1 MKKYNLA
8 GIMKSAWNFFRKA
21 EITFADA
28 LRMAWQNAKRKN
40 EAKAAAGI
48 TETIRSW
55 YEWYVRGREVIHE
68 SRAVLKVTLMDPTTK
83 NKTRVHCYFTEAQ
96 TRPIEA

>member
-21 EITFADA
+21 DITFADA
-28 LRMAWQNAKRKN
+28 LKMAWAN
-40 EAKAAAGI
+40 EKKLKTAKAEAGI
-48 TETIRSW
+48 TETVRSW
-55 YEWYVRGREVIHE
+55 YSWFATGREVIHE
-68 SRAVLKVTLMDPTTK
+68 SRAVLKVVLLDPTTK
-83 NKTRVHCYFTEAQ
+83 SKTRVHSYFTEAQ